1 MTEDLKSEVESRLDY
16 LFHEDE
22 EPTESMDRLGG
33 VGDHPLKALKAVLL
47 SVEWEITDSSLESL
61 INELKSLE
69 DFYKDDKLILAFL
82 RLLNSIARYI
92 KVRKGKSHPGATS
105 LLTSVYNGLEKV
117 TLSEGMSRKEKERI
131 LLQEV
136 EKFKRLK
143 EDVIRRKRE
152 EKEEEIKEEVRE
164 EAKEEFREE
173 VTVTV
178 AAPQIEAGS
187 PDTEEPSPD
196 TEKMSSHELFV
207 YALEEIKEV
216 IRAEFRALR
225 AEIKLWRESR

>member
-22 EPTESMDRLGG
+22 ESTESMDRLGG

-47 SVEWEITDSSLESL
+47 SVEWEITDDSLESL
-61 INELKSLE
+61 IDELKTLD

-92 KVRKGKSHPGATS
+92 KARKGKSHPGATS

-117 TLSEGMSRKEKERI
+117 ALSERMNRKERERI

-143 EDVIRRKRE
+143 EDIIRRKKE
-152 EKEEEIKEEVRE
+152 EKEEQKEEVT
-164 EAKEEFREE
+164 EAATIPR
-173 VTVTV
+173 
-178 AAPQIEAGS
+178 IEAGS
-187 PDTEEPSPD
+187 PDMEKPLPD
-196 TEKMSSHELFV
+196 TGKMPSHELFV

>member
-1 MTEDLKSEVESRLDY
+1 VTEDLKSEVESRLDY

-22 EPTESMDRLGG
+22 EPTESIDRLGG

-61 INELKSLE
+61 INELKTLE

-92 KVRKGKSHPGATS
+92 KARKGKSHPGATS

-117 TLSEGMSRKEKERI
+117 ALSEGMNRKEKEKI

-143 EDVIRRKRE
+143 EDVIRRKME
-152 EKEEEIKEEVRE
+152 EKEEEIKEEQ
-164 EAKEEFREE
+164 KEEVKEE
-173 VTVTV
+173 VTETVTI
-178 AAPQIEAGS
+178 PPIEAGR
-187 PDTEEPSPD
+187 PD
-196 TEKMSSHELFV
+196 TEKPLPDTAGMTSHELFV

>member
-22 EPTESMDRLGG
+22 EPTESLDRLGG

-61 INELKSLE
+61 INELKTLE
-69 DFYKDDKLILAFL
+69 DFYKDDKIILAFL

-92 KVRKGKSHPGATS
+92 KARKGKSHPGATS

-117 TLSEGMSRKEKERI
+117 ALSEGMNRRQKEKV

-152 EKEEEIKEEVRE
+152 EKEEEVKEEVRE
-164 EAKEEFREE
+164 EVTE
-173 VTVTV
+173 TVTI
-178 AAPQIEAGS
+178 PQIEAGS
-187 PDTEEPSPD
+187 PDTEKPFPD
-196 TEKMSSHELFV
+196 TARMSSHELFV

>member
-1 MTEDLKSEVESRLDY
+1 VTEDLKSEVESRLDY

-22 EPTESMDRLGG
+22 EPSESMDRLGG

-47 SVEWEITDSSLESL
+47 SVEWEITDDSLESL
-61 INELKSLE
+61 IDELKTLD

-82 RLLNSIARYI
+82 RLLNAIARYI
-92 KVRKGKSHPGATS
+92 KARKGKSHPGATS
-105 LLTSVYNGLEKV
+105 LLISVYNGLEKV
-117 TLSEGMSRKEKERI
+117 ALSERMNRKEREKI

-143 EDVIRRKRE
+143 EDVIRRKKGE
-152 EKEEEIKEEVRE
+152 KQEQKEEEVKEEMT
-164 EAKEEFREE
+164 EAATIPR
-173 VTVTV
+173 
-178 AAPQIEAGS
+178 IETGS
-187 PDTEEPSPD
+187 PDMEKPLPD
-196 TEKMSSHELFV
+196 TGKMPSHELFV

>member
-1 MTEDLKSEVESRLDY
+1 VTEDLKSEVESRLED

-22 EPTESMDRLGG
+22 ELTESMDRLWG

-47 SVEWEITDSSLESL
+47 SVEWEITDDSLESL
-61 INELKSLE
+61 IDELKTLD

-82 RLLNSIARYI
+82 RLLNAIARYI
-92 KVRKGKSHPGATS
+92 KARKGKSHPGATS

-117 TLSEGMSRKEKERI
+117 ALSERMNRKERERI

-143 EDVIRRKRE
+143 EDVIRRKKE
-152 EKEEEIKEEVRE
+152 EKQEQQEEEVKEEVTETATIPR
-164 EAKEEFREE
+164 
-173 VTVTV
+173 
-178 AAPQIEAGS
+178 IEAGS
-187 PDTEEPSPD
+187 PDMEKPLPD
-196 TEKMSSHELFV
+196 TGKMSSHELFV

>member
-1 MTEDLKSEVESRLDY
+1 VTEDLKSEVESRLNY

-22 EPTESMDRLGG
+22 EPTESIDRLGG

-61 INELKSLE
+61 INELKTLE

-92 KVRKGKSHPGATS
+92 KARKGKSHPGATS
-105 LLTSVYNGLEKV
+105 LLISVYNGLEKV
-117 TLSEGMSRKEKERI
+117 ALSEGMNRKEKEKI

-143 EDVIRRKRE
+143 EDVIRRKME
-152 EKEEEIKEEVRE
+152 EKEEEVKEEVTE
-164 EAKEEFREE
+164 
-173 VTVTV
+173 TVTI
-178 AAPQIEAGS
+178 PPIEAGR
-187 PDTEEPSPD
+187 PD
-196 TEKMSSHELFV
+196 TEKPLPDTAGMTSHELFV

>member
-1 MTEDLKSEVESRLDY
+1 VTEDLKSEVESRLNY

-22 EPTESMDRLGG
+22 EPTESIDRLGG

-61 INELKSLE
+61 INELKTLE

-92 KVRKGKSHPGATS
+92 KARKGKSHPGATS

-117 TLSEGMSRKEKERI
+117 ALSEGMNRKEKEKI

-143 EDVIRRKRE
+143 EDVIRRKME
-152 EKEEEIKEEVRE
+152 EKEEEVKEEVTE
-164 EAKEEFREE
+164 
-173 VTVTV
+173 TVTI
-178 AAPQIEAGS
+178 PPIEAGR
-187 PDTEEPSPD
+187 PD
-196 TEKMSSHELFV
+196 TEKPLPDTAGMTSHELFV

>member
-1 MTEDLKSEVESRLDY
+1 VTEDLKSEVESRLDY

-117 TLSEGMSRKEKERI
+117 ALSEGMNRKAQERI

-152 EKEEEIKEEVRE
+152 EKEEQKDEVKEEVTE
-164 EAKEEFREE
+164 
-173 VTVTV
+173 TVTI
-178 AAPQIEAGS
+178 PQIEAGS
-187 PDTEEPSPD
+187 PDTEKTSPD

-225 AEIKLWRESR
+225 AEMKLWRESR

>member
-1 MTEDLKSEVESRLDY
+1 MTEDLKSEVESRLDS

-22 EPTESMDRLGG
+22 ETVESMDTLGG

-61 INELKSLE
+61 LDELKSLE
-69 DFYKDDKLILAFL
+69 DFYKEDKLILAFI

-92 KVRKGKSHPGATS
+92 KARKGKSHPGATS

-117 TLSEGMSRKEKERI
+117 ALSEGINRKERERI

-143 EDVIRRKRE
+143 EDVMRRKKE
-152 EKEEEIKEEVRE
+152 AEKEEQKEAVEEV
-164 EAKEEFREE
+164 
-173 VTVTV
+173 VTATV
-178 AAPQIEAGS
+178 PGAEAGGA
-187 PDTEEPSPD
+187 DTERPLPD
-196 TEKMSSHELFV
+196 PAKMSSHELFV

-225 AEIKLWRESR
+225 AEIKLWRETR

>member
-69 DFYKDDKLILAFL
+69 DFYKEDKLILAFL

-117 TLSEGMSRKEKERI
+117 ALSEGMSRKEKERI

-152 EKEEEIKEEVRE
+152 VKEEQKEEV
-164 EAKEEFREE
+164 KEE
-173 VTVTV
+173 VTETV
-178 AAPQIEAGS
+178 AIPQVEAGS
-187 PDTEEPSPD
+187 PETETPLPD